1 MKNTCIVVNKVI
13 FTRQKLFL
21 IFRKSFMYVYLFL
34 KYTVRILITIVLMIP
49 IHKNSDQR
57 TLDQNS
63 SCNMPSEP
71 TQSGLRA
78 TLV

>member
-1 MKNTCIVVNKVI
+1 
-13 FTRQKLFL
+13 
-21 IFRKSFMYVYLFL
+21 MYVYLFL

-63 SCNMPSEP
+63 SCNIASEP